1 MRHTLS
7 PSPAPVSPASTV
19 ASDDIN
25 LLELLVLLWRNKLT
39 IVLSSFSGLAVA
51 LIYGFTA
58 EPQWTSVA
66 YVHKPRLEQVS
77 AYLDQ
82 RRAMARVDGNKP
94 VDTAALTQTLFN
106 KFISLAVAKKNR
118 MEFIATTDYYK
129 RLLAKKDSDFRRR
142 LLLYTMARENLK
154 VIAVNNNQ
162 IAPYFELSFSA
173 NSPETAQSVLRDYLA
188 WVNTLA
194 FRMVDEE
201 FNDELNAQL
210 LSRETELANIE
221 FSLET
226 QRENRIAQLE
236 AALHSARLAGLKD
249 YVVGR
254 NIEGNTIIE
263 LSDAKHLFML
273 GENYLMAELETAR
286 TTPLIYP
293 PRYYEMKRELRELQP
308 LRKYDVKTLSY
319 DYQLAPIL
327 PVRRDRPKRLPI
339 ALLGM
344 TVGAMLGGFW
354 VLGRMAFNRSLLS
367 SGDRGGIVR

>member
-1 MRHTLS
+1 MHHTLS
-7 PSPAPVSPASTV
+7 SSRVSVSR
-19 ASDDIN
+19 DDTAISNEIN
-25 LLELLVLLWRNKLT
+25 LLELLVLLWRKKLT
-39 IVLSSFSGLAVA
+39 IGLFTFSGLAAA
-51 LIYGFTA
+51 LIYVFTA
-58 EPQWTSVA
+58 EPKWTSVA

-106 KFISLAVAKKNR
+106 RFISLAVAKKNR
-118 MEFIATTDYYK
+118 IEFLATTDYYK
-129 RLLAKKDSDFRRR
+129 QLLAKNDSDFRQRF
-142 LLLYTMARENLK
+142 LLHMMARENLK
-154 VIAVNNNQ
+154 VISVDKNQ

-173 NSPETAQSVLRDYLA
+173 NSPETAQRVLRDYLD
-188 WVNTLA
+188 WINTLA

-221 FSLET
+221 FSLKT
-226 QRENRIAQLE
+226 QRENRVAQLE

-249 YVVGR
+249 YIVGR
-254 NIEGNTIIE
+254 NIDGNTVIE
-263 LSDAKHLFML
+263 LSDARHLFML

-308 LRKYDVKTLSY
+308 LRKYEVKTLSY
-319 DYQLAPIL
+319 DYQLAPTL
-327 PVRRDRPKRLPI
+327 PLRRDRPRRLPVV
-339 ALLGM
+339 LLGM

-354 VLGRMAFNRSLLS
+354 VLGRMAIARSL
-367 SGDRGGIVR
+367 